1 MTKGCRRCIWLKF
14 LTAWAEEAFR
24 IHQPHLKLFICF
36 FRIHTSETWSCN
48 CVTQNFLSPVAVEA
62 VLIIWECAFCP
73 MPQSHPLP
81 PYSYDLIEML
91 SPGTMHHTMQCWVSS
106 TTICPWSQVRFFV
119 QSKKPDMHSQDSQV
133 HPTQAAT
140 TLKMCGKA
148 RFLAKPSCH
157 PEGHSVE
164 SSSCACQVIS
174 ARTIALQ

>member
-81 PYSYDLIEML
+81 PYSYDLIETL
-91 SPGTMHHTMQCWVSS
+91 SRAQCTTRCNAGFPAQPYAHGLRWGFSS
-106 TTICPWSQVRFFV
+106 NRKNLTCIHKIHKCIPHKLQRH
-119 QSKKPDMHSQDSQV
+119 SKCAAKLDSWPNLRV
-133 HPTQAAT
+133 TQ
-140 TLKMCGKA
+140 KGI
-148 RFLAKPSCH
+148 
-157 PEGHSVE
+157 
-164 SSSCACQVIS
+164 Q
-174 ARTIALQ
+174 